1 MAMMLYGV
9 VVVVGVAG
17 LWWASDQL
25 EPTPQARVAVAAVPT
40 TATMLTAKLRTTP
53 VTTPMGVECEA
64 TARGVVIT
72 TVASGSAGEQAG
84 LLAGDVIRSMDGATI
99 GLPDDLSDVLAHRDR
114 GDHLRVRIQ
123 RSGSELTVTVT
134 LR

>member
-1 MAMMLYGV
+1 M
-9 VVVVGVAG
+9 
-17 LWWASDQL
+17 
-25 EPTPQARVAVAAVPT
+25 
-40 TATMLTAKLRTTP
+40 
-53 VTTPMGVECEA
+53 
-64 TARGVVIT
+64 VIT